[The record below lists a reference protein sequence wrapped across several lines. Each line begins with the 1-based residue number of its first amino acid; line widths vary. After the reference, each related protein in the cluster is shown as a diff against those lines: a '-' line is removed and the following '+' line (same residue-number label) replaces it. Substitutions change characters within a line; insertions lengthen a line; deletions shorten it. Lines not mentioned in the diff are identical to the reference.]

1 MSRLIDYTYFQSG
14 YCVIPIYDT
23 TSDIGVAQT
32 AELNAMIDRVQRR
45 ILREYLGDDL
55 YDDFMTGLAQSTI
68 ATKWTNLKNAIANSS
83 TKASFLTYFV
93 YLEYKN
99 HSNSISTQVGDM
111 KPSEA
116 NMVMWEDWSK
126 NANIWNIGMD
136 LWDEFIDWLEDNY
149 VTNGYDMT
157 DIGSEPERINRL
169 GI

>member
-1 MSRLIDYTYFQSG
+1 
-14 YCVIPIYDT
+14 
-23 TSDIGVAQT
+23 
-32 AELNAMIDRVQRR
+32 
-45 ILREYLGDDL
+45 
-55 YDDFMTGLAQSTI
+55 
-68 ATKWTNLKNAIANSS
+68 
-83 TKASFLTYFV
+83 
-93 YLEYKN
+93 
-99 HSNSISTQVGDM
+99 M